1 MWLLCYAVQHRWEK
15 IKTGRKI
22 KKKKKKTVSTT
33 KREEERGGATAECRG
48 ECQSG
53 RVAMV
58 VPEAAEGVLAA
69 LRAPEPSTPCAPKT

>member
-1 MWLLCYAVQHRWEK
+1 MALVLRCSTSMGENKDRQK
-15 IKTGRKI
+15 D
-22 KKKKKKTVSTT
+22 KKKKTVSTT

>member
-1 MWLLCYAVQHRWEK
+1 MWLLCYTVPTLMGK

-22 KKKKKKTVSTT
+22 RGVNNNNNK
-33 KREEERGGATAECRG
+33 KREEEGVATAECEGG

-58 VPEAAEGVLAA
+58 VPEEGVLAA

>member
-1 MWLLCYAVQHRWEK
+1 MRLLCYSCSTLMGK
-15 IKTGRKI
+15 IKTGRK
-22 KKKKKKTVSTT
+22 KKNNNNKKGRGV
-33 KREEERGGATAECRG
+33 EGGATAECEGG